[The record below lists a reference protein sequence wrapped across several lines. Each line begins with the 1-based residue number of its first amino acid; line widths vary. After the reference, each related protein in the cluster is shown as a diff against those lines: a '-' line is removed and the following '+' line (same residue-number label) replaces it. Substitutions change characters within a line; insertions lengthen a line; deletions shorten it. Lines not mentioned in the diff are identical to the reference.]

1 MANETLETH
10 GLKVTDV
17 HIFIVDKKNDKSGI
31 LAIAEVEFNDILM
44 VGSLRLFKSVDGE
57 YYFNFPRNPQS
68 KRGRSYSFLKDD
80 KARAEVLAE
89 IVKEYE
95 QAVKDRG

>member
-1 MANETLETH
+1 MANETLETR

-17 HIFIVDKKNDKSGI
+17 HVFIVDKKNSDSGI

-44 VGSLRLFKSVDGE
+44 VGSLRLFKSIDGT

-68 KRGRSYSFLKDD
+68 KRGRSYSFIKDD

-89 IVKEYE
+89 ITKEYE
-95 QAVKDRG
+95 RVVKERG